1 MPDISDLSVML
12 FPWGAQQTSVDEI
25 VEVAKLAE
33 DLGFYSATMPTHMTM
48 APGWLFET
56 FPNQDVL
63 DALAVAPII
72 AAATN
77 RIKIGFNSI
86 LPPLLPPYQWAKY
99 LATLDVISSGRLI
112 AGMAMGW
119 WEEDFTS
126 VGVAQKARGKLF
138 DEQLEIITRLW
149 QEDRV
154 SFAGEHY
161 QLTDIPLE
169 PKPIQKPYPP
179 IWIGGGL
186 KSIWR
191 AARYGE
197 CILAFWLNE
206 DEAKNLWI
214 PKLKEEGARYGTDP
228 KLASFTFAYVADSE
242 RDLEAYGPML
252 KTAVAFNQPDIDPR
266 QVTISGSPEA
276 CAERIRALHA
286 AGIWHFVVEFQF
298 HGLETPAF
306 AMKQME
312 KFAREVVPL
321 L

>member
-12 FPWGAQQTSVDEI
+12 FPWGAQQTSVNEI

-126 VGVAQKARGKLF
+126 VGVDQKARGKL
-138 DEQLEIITRLW
+138 
-149 QEDRV
+149 DR
-154 SFAGEHY
+154 
-161 QLTDIPLE
+161 
-169 PKPIQKPYPP
+169 
-179 IWIGGGL
+179 
-186 KSIWR
+186 KS
-191 AARYGE
+191 
-197 CILAFWLNE
+197 
-206 DEAKNLWI
+206 
-214 PKLKEEGARYGTDP
+214 
-228 KLASFTFAYVADSE
+228 
-242 RDLEAYGPML
+242 
-252 KTAVAFNQPDIDPR
+252 
-266 QVTISGSPEA
+266 
-276 CAERIRALHA
+276 
-286 AGIWHFVVEFQF
+286 VV
-298 HGLETPAF
+298 
-306 AMKQME
+306 
-312 KFAREVVPL
+312 
-321 L
+321 

>member
-1 MPDISDLSVML
+1 MPNISDISVML
-12 FPWGAQQTSVDEI
+12 FPWGAQKTSVNEI
-25 VEVAKLAE
+25 VEIAKLAE
-33 DLGFYSATMPTHMTM
+33 DIGFYSATMPTHMTM

-63 DALAVAPII
+63 DALALAPVI
-72 AAATN
+72 AAATS

-99 LATLDVISSGRLI
+99 LATLDVISDGRLI

-126 VGVAQKARGKLF
+126 VGVDRKMRGKQF
-138 DEQLEIITRLW
+138 DEQLEVITRLW

-154 SFAGEHY
+154 NFAGDHY
-161 QLTDIPLE
+161 QLADIPLE

-179 IWIGGGL
+179 IWIGGGV

-206 DEAKNLWI
+206 DEVRDQWV
-214 PKLKEEGARYGTDP
+214 PKLKEEGAKYGTDP
-228 KLASFTFAYVADSE
+228 KLASFTFAYVADSQS
-242 RDLEAYGPML
+242 DLEAYAPKL

-266 QVTISGSPEA
+266 RVTIAGSSS
-276 CAERIRALHA
+276 ALN
-286 AGIWHFVVEFQF
+286 
-298 HGLETPAF
+298 
-306 AMKQME
+306 
-312 KFAREVVPL
+312 ARTFPFL
-321 L
+321 HS

>member
-1 MPDISDLSVML
+1 MPNISDISVML
-12 FPWGAQQTSVDEI
+12 FPWGAQKTSVNEI
-25 VEVAKLAE
+25 VEIAKLAE
-33 DLGFYSATMPTHMTM
+33 DIGFYSATMPTHMTM

-63 DALAVAPII
+63 DALALAPVI
-72 AAATN
+72 AAATS

-99 LATLDVISSGRLI
+99 LATLDVISDGRLI

-126 VGVAQKARGKLF
+126 VGVDRKMRGKQF
-138 DEQLEIITRLW
+138 DEQLEVITRLW

-154 SFAGEHY
+154 NFAGDHY
-161 QLTDIPLE
+161 QLADIPLE

-179 IWIGGGL
+179 IWIGGGV

-206 DEAKNLWI
+206 DEVRDQWV
-214 PKLKEEGARYGTDP
+214 PKLKEEGAKYGTDP
-228 KLASFTFAYVADSE
+228 KLASFTFAYVADSQS
-242 RDLEAYGPML
+242 DLEAYAPKL

-266 QVTISGSPEA
+266 RVTIAGSPEA
-276 CAERIRALHA
+276 CAEQIRLLHA

-298 HGLETPAF
+298 HGLETPSF

-312 KFAREVVPL
+312 KFAKEVAPL